1 MVQQKLDLRGH
12 ALTYGSTGWPVL
24 PLKPRG
30 KLPLTRHG
38 AKDATT
44 STETIE
50 AWWRR
55 CPDANIGIAVPA
67 GFLVVDIDSA
77 TAYASLEAE
86 FGSLPETVHARTAK
100 GWHFWF
106 CTDAAVSNRVGIRD
120 GIDTRA
126 QGGYL
131 VVPPSI
137 HPAGPT
143 YRWERELDRRHIAP
157 APDWVLQLA
166 GSRPPP
172 HAAPTGRRAE
182 DSPNARAEE
191 WRRRFLEPV
200 AEGRRNQT
208 LAQLAGLLFRNLPA
222 EIAGELAWCWAK
234 IKTTPQL
241 SDSEI
246 FRTLDS
252 IAGRELQKRR
262 SRA

>member
-1 MVQQKLDLRGH
+1 MPQQKLDLRGH
-12 ALTYGSTGWPVL
+12 ALAYGSAGWPVL

-38 AKDATT
+38 AKDAST
-44 STETIE
+44 SHEVIH

-55 CPDANIGIAVPA
+55 YPDANIGIAVPA

-77 TAYASLEAE
+77 AAYANLEAE
-86 FGSLPETVHARTAK
+86 FGCLPETVHARTAK

-106 CTDAAVSNRVGIRD
+106 CTDAPVSNRVGIRD

-126 QGGYL
+126 LGGYL

-137 HPAGPT
+137 HPTGPT
-143 YRWERELDRRHIAP
+143 YRWERDLDRRHIAP
-157 APDWVLQLA
+157 APEWVLQLA
-166 GSRPPP
+166 GPRSTPP
-172 HAAPTGRRAE
+172 AAPGRGHAE
-182 DSPNARAEE
+182 SSPDARVEE
-191 WRRRFLEPV
+191 WRRRFREPV

-208 LAQLAGLLFRNLPA
+208 LAQLAGLLFRTLPA

-234 IKTTPQL
+234 VKTIPQL